1 LLNYQP
7 YYAFDYFRINILGVL
22 KTEGRIGMGD
32 DSNDNSPESA
42 EQTKEKNEGDFF
54 VLVVGAVAQDRISR
68 SELTVYQ
75 LEEELLRVKAQ
86 LRATVDRARGLLR
99 RVVTAQED
107 ERSRIARN
115 LHDHLG
121 QRLTA
126 LRLQLEVANDKG
138 GNQRELNQAI
148 EQAQM
153 IAKQLDAD
161 VDFLSWEL
169 HPASLDRLQLA
180 TALFHFVQEWSKHFD
195 IPAEFH
201 ISEMETGR
209 FPRDIA
215 SNLYRIAQEA
225 LNNIYKHAQATRVD
239 VIFECREDRITLVIE
254 DNGQGFAVND
264 VAVEGGEDKGIGLIG
279 MRERAALVGGTLEI
293 DSRPGDGTTIIVR
306 APLPSGEEGDEEGE
320 AS

>member
-1 LLNYQP
+1 
-7 YYAFDYFRINILGVL
+7 
-22 KTEGRIGMGD
+22 MGD
-32 DSNDNSPESA
+32 DSNDNSPEST
-42 EQTKEKNEGDFF
+42 EQTREKREGDFF
-54 VLVVGAVAQDRISR
+54 VLGLGAVAREPISR
-68 SELTVYQ
+68 SEPAVYR

-86 LRATVDRARGLLR
+86 LRASVDRGRGLLR

-126 LRLQLEVANDKG
+126 LRLKLEVVNDKG
-138 GNQRELNQAI
+138 GNQTEINQAI

-169 HPASLDRLQLA
+169 RPVSLDRLPLA
-180 TALFHFVQEWSKHFD
+180 TALSHFVQEWSKHFD

-201 ISEMETGR
+201 IFEMETGR

-215 SNLYRIAQEA
+215 TNLYRIAQEA

-264 VAVEGGEDKGIGLIG
+264 EAVEGGEEKGIGLIG

-293 DSRPGDGTTIIVR
+293 ESRPGDGTTIIVH
-306 APLPSGEEGDEEGE
+306 APLSSAEEGD
-320 AS
+320 